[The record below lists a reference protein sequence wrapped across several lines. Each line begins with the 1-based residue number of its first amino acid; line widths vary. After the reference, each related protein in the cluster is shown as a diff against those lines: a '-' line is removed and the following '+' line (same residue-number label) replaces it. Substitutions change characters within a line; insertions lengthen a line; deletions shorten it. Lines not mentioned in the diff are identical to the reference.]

1 MNFINAKTLI
11 EICENENIKISEA
24 MLRRETEISGDS
36 RENIVAR
43 MKRSLDVMR
52 ESVAEAGNTKRE
64 MLGGFIG
71 GESAAMLRRIREKGS
86 VAGLSSLA
94 SAYAMGVLEVNASMG
109 RIVAAPTAGASGVLP
124 F

>member
-24 MLRRETEISGDS
+24 MLRRETEISGES

-52 ESVAEAGNTKRE
+52 ESVAEAGNNKRE

-71 GESAAMLRRIREKGS
+71 GESAAMPP
-86 VAGLSSLA
+86 
-94 SAYAMGVLEVNASMG
+94 SAVS
-109 RIVAAPTAGASGVLP
+109 RS
-124 F
+124 

>member
-24 MLRRETEISGDS
+24 MLRRETEISGES

-52 ESVAEAGNTKRE
+52 ESVAEAGNNKRNAWR
-64 MLGGFIG
+64 LYRR
-71 GESAAMLRRIREKGS
+71 GERRHAPPHKGKRLCGRAFFACFGLCNGSA
-86 VAGLSSLA
+86 
-94 SAYAMGVLEVNASMG
+94 
-109 RIVAAPTAGASGVLP
+109 
-124 F
+124 